1 MAGSAVA
8 GPLTVADGVALIGL
22 FVLFVAYVAVR
33 ELRRDVAVFR
43 DAEVVEAAAVGGP
56 GGGPPRPSRG
66 GGGGAAP
73 GGGPPRPPGGGGDAR
88 DDDGLERQ
96 ILDDMPFASGRE
108 LPGW

>member
-8 GPLTVADGVALIGL
+8 GPLTVADGVALLGL

-56 GGGPPRPSRG
+56 GGGPPPRRG
-66 GGGGAAP
+66 GTGEGEAWDE
-73 GGGPPRPPGGGGDAR
+73 GDAR
-88 DDDGLERQ
+88 DDAGLERQ
-96 ILDDMPFASGRE
+96 ILDDMPFATERE
-108 LPGW
+108 LP